1 MAMLAETTGELRLVI
16 PAWGGIVL
24 AMVGVAYIILGTWW
38 PRPLDVL
45 SMTVLGCMVG
55 LVACAWV
62 PLAKPVVIIIGG
74 LILGGLMAFFRNV
87 CHAILSAVVLATV
100 LATLA
105 ALAAGARGFTS
116 YLVLNLSN
124 RSYSIQLSGPNLA
137 CDPVLAACLAGL
149 LVGTAVAIGRF
160 AFSERLVTCVQ
171 GAGLVVIG
179 LASVVSAYRGE
190 GGRSLAAAF
199 PLTLSVLW
207 LCLVVIGLIAQGV
220 LARRHA
226 ESDEWDGEADV
237 PDDPEA

>member
-1 MAMLAETTGELRLVI
+1 MIAETTGELRLVI
-16 PAWGGIVL
+16 PAWGGIIL
-24 AMVGVAYIILGTWW
+24 AAIGIAYIILGTWW

-45 SMTVLGCMVG
+45 SMTVLGCLVG

-74 LILGGLMAFFRNV
+74 LLLGGLTAFFRNV
-87 CHAILSAVVLATV
+87 CHAILSAAVLAAV

-105 ALAAGARGFTS
+105 ALAAGGRGVAS

-149 LVGTAVAIGRF
+149 LIGAAVAVGRF
-160 AFSERLVTCVQ
+160 ALSERLVLCVQ
-171 GAGLVVIG
+171 GAALVVVG

-190 GGRSLAAAF
+190 GGPSLAAAF

-207 LCLVVIGLIAQGV
+207 ACLVVIGLVVQTV
-220 LARRHA
+220 LMRWRA
-226 ESDEWDGEADV
+226 ESDEWDGGADV
-237 PDDPEA
+237 PDGPGT